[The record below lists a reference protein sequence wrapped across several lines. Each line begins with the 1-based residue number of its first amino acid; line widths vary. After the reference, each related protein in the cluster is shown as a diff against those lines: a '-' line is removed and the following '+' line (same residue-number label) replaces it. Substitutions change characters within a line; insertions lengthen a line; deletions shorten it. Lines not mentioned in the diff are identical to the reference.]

1 MKIYQEKP
9 ANVADVTRADG
20 SVPGSCSKWMSDFC
34 FVNAEDVRKKDF
46 ERTAYLEEDSDAYDD
61 DDEEDERRRLEDI
74 EEEEEEESDDRV
86 TDRHSDAPVG
96 ELNIGFLL
104 KENFLT

>member
-46 ERTAYLEEDSDAYDD
+46 ERTAYLEEDSDVYDD
-61 DDEEDERRRLEDI
+61 EDERRRLEDI
-74 EEEEEEESDDRV
+74 EEEEESDDRV
-86 TDRHSDAPVG
+86 TDRHSDAPVS
-96 ELNIGFLL
+96 ELNILVF
-104 KENFLT
+104 F